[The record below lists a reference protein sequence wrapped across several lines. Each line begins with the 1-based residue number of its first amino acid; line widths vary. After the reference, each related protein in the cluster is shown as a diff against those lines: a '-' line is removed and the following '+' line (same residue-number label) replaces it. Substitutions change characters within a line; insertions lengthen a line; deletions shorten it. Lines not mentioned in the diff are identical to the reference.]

1 MVFVTNLSVGR
12 HKLNLWF
19 TQEEMD
25 LFKSNVAVDINTIR
39 SSISKNR
46 IPSADHIVGLEKFL
60 APDLTAEYTTRR
72 EKLKGEILNEG
83 RWQQRMG
90 CTDYAE
96 NAERLRRI
104 SAENSEWA
112 RERAQAAAKFLE
124 RDQEK
129 GRIGQHLRPKHGPTH
144 DCERFDVCTSSN
156 HLHLTLPSSLQ
167 AKKRSRSKSPSRI
180 VLSTR

>member
-1 MVFVTNLSVGR
+1 MRPSRRVAFTKTSQMVFVTNLSVGP

-60 APDLTAEYTTRR
+60 APDLTAEYMTRR
-72 EKLKGEILNEG
+72 EKLKQEILNEG
-83 RWQQRMG
+83 QWQQRMG
-90 CTDYAE
+90 CTDDAE

-104 SAENSEWA
+104 SAENSKWA

-124 RDQEK
+124 KDQEK

-144 DCERFDVCTSSN
+144 PEQHTQHN
-156 HLHLTLPSSLQ
+156 SL
-167 AKKRSRSKSPSRI
+167 SPRN
-180 VLSTR
+180 RAY